1 MADRKYV
8 QKGFEHDVIHMQTD
22 LCFQG
27 FTVKR
32 KSVQI
37 QRSSLYLVSFV
48 NFGTIAFNK

>member
-37 QRSSLYLVSFV
+37 QQSSFV
-48 NFGTIAFNK
+48 FSQFCKFWDHCLQ